1 MFSGIGQKTNLF
13 ARFSTVGGE
22 KGSSDSARDPRGMSI
37 KFYTKEGNWDW
48 VFNNTPVFFI
58 RDPALFPVFIHTQK
72 RNPRTNLKDASYFWD
87 YLSSHQESIHQV
99 MYTFSDRGTPY
110 SYRHMNA
117 YSGHTF
123 KFTKDDGSFKYV
135 QIHIKTD
142 QGIKNLTNEEAATM
156 HSTNP
161 DWQTQDLFE
170 AIEKGEH
177 PSWTVYIQV
186 LDPADAQNYRWNI
199 FDLTKV
205 WPHKDVPLR
214 PVGKI
219 VLNRNVSFTTDIDP
233 AWLTKILIFLSIS
246 PITTLPKSNSQPSLP
261 RTWFQVLNHP
271 PIQFCKPVYSP
282 ILTANVTVLASTI
295 NKFPSTTRW

>member
-1 MFSGIGQKTNLF
+1 MFSRIGQKTDLF

-72 RNPRTNLKDASYFWD
+72 RNPGTNLKDASYFWD

-156 HSTNP
+156 HSTNR
-161 DWQTQDLFE
+161 T
-170 AIEKGEH
+170 G
-177 PSWTVYIQV
+177 
-186 LDPADAQNYRWNI
+186 R
-199 FDLTKV
+199 
-205 WPHKDVPLR
+205 HKTYLR
-214 PVGKI
+214 PSRKESTHHGRCTFKFLTLQMPKIIVGT
-219 VLNRNVSFTTDIDP
+219 F
-233 AWLTKILIFLSIS
+233 
-246 PITTLPKSNSQPSLP
+246 
-261 RTWFQVLNHP
+261 
-271 PIQFCKPVYSP
+271 
-282 ILTANVTVLASTI
+282 ST
-295 NKFPSTTRW
+295 